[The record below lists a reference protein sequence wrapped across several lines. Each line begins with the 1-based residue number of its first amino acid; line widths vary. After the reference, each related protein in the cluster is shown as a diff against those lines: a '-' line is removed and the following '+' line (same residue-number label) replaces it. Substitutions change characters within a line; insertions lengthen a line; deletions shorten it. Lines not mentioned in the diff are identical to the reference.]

1 MLEEA
6 LTQVIIAALIE
17 VHKFLGPGLMES
29 AYRNCLCH
37 ELESRGLKVAREV
50 ALPVVYKGL
59 RLDCGY
65 RLDVVVEG
73 KVILELKAVENLAPI
88 HEAQR
93 ISYLRLSGIR
103 VGMLVNFNVKL
114 ITKGIV
120 RRVL

>member
-88 HEAQR
+88 HEAQL